1 MQEKN
6 ISSREMRALETN
18 AEYFGISLLQ
28 LMENAG
34 RNIAEEIGSRFNKDR
49 RILIICGLGGNGGD
63 GFVAARHLLSLGFD
77 KVAVILVGKAENI
90 GHESALANWVA
101 LQNFRDSIPI
111 WELTDVAEMPKIDV
125 DIVVDALLGTGTKG
139 KVKPPVS
146 QFVDFINS
154 LNATKIAV
162 DVPTGLDS
170 DTGEILGTSV
180 KADITVTFH
189 KAKLGL
195 EKAKNH
201 VGELIVREIGLP
213 YELETFAG
221 PGDVLLVTKKRA
233 LSAHKGDFGR
243 ALFIG
248 GSEVF
253 SGAPALMSM
262 AALRTG
268 VDIAYTAS
276 PEGTAHDIA
285 SMSPDL
291 ITIKLEGSHLNQKN
305 LNLLKDYFGLVDAVV
320 LGPGVG
326 LHSET
331 KSFVKACV
339 KAVEE
344 VGKPLLLDADGLK
357 AFSEFKRSLKVPLV
371 LTPHAGEFA
380 ILTGKKLP
388 EDLESRVQMVT
399 QAAAELG
406 AVILLKG
413 KVDIISDGK
422 RVKLNFTGNPGMTV
436 GGTGDVL
443 SGIVGA
449 LLSQKIDPF
458 EAAVAGAFVN
468 GAAGDLAAG
477 ELGFHLV
484 ATDLLNF
491 IPQVLNDPVGNVKV
505 RKSSGKT
512 P

>member
-1 MQEKN
+1 LQEEF
-6 ISSREMRALETN
+6 ISSKEMRALEVN

-49 RILIICGLGGNGGD
+49 GILIFCGLGGNGGD

-77 KVAVILVGKAENI
+77 KVAVVLVGKAESI
-90 GHESALANWVA
+90 VHESALANWLA
-101 LQNFRDSIPI
+101 LQNFRESIPI
-111 WELTDVAEMPKIDV
+111 WELTDVAEMSKIEV
-125 DIVVDALLGTGTKG
+125 DIVVDALLGTGTRG
-139 KVKPPVS
+139 KLKPPVS

-154 LNATKIAV
+154 SGGTKIAV

-170 DTGEILGTSV
+170 DSGEVLGTCV
-180 KADITVTFH
+180 KADVTVTFH
-189 KAKLGL
+189 KPKSGL
-195 EKAKNH
+195 EKAKNY

-213 YELETFAG
+213 CELETFVG

-233 LSAHKGDFGR
+233 LTAHKGDFGR

-248 GSEVF
+248 GSEIF

-276 PEGTAHDIA
+276 PEETAHDIA

-291 ITIKLEGSHLNQKN
+291 ITIKLDGGHLNQKN
-305 LNLLKDYFGLVDAVV
+305 LSVLKEYFGLVDAIIM
-320 LGPGVG
+320 GPGVG

-331 KSFVKACV
+331 KSFVKAFV
-339 KAVEE
+339 KVVEE
-344 VGKPLLLDADGLK
+344 AGKPLLLDADGLK

-380 ILTGKKLP
+380 ILSGKTLP
-388 EDLESRVQMVT
+388 DDLPGRVQMVK
-399 QAAAELG
+399 QVSAELG

-422 RVKLNFTGNPGMTV
+422 KTKLNFTGNPGMTV

-443 SGIVGA
+443 SGVVGA
-449 LLSQKIDPF
+449 LLAQKVDPF

-468 GAAGDLAAG
+468 GAAGDLAAA

-491 IPQVLNDPVGNVKV
+491 IPQVLNDPMGNVKV

-512 P
+512 A

>member
-1 MQEKN
+1 MQEKF

-63 GFVAARHLLSLGFD
+63 GFVAARHLLSLGFY
-77 KVAVILVGKAENI
+77 KVAVVLVGKAENI
-90 GHESALANWVA
+90 GHESALANWMA

-170 DTGEILGTSV
+170 DTGEILGTAV
-180 KADITVTFH
+180 KADVTVTFH
-189 KAKLGL
+189 KAKMGL

-233 LSAHKGDFGR
+233 LYAHKGDFGR

-276 PEGTAHDIA
+276 PEETAHDIA

-320 LGPGVG
+320 MGPGVG

-344 VGKPLLLDADGLK
+344 AGKPLLLDADGLK

-380 ILTGKKLP
+380 IFTGKKLP
-388 EDLESRVQMVT
+388 DDLEGRVQMVK

-449 LLSQKIDPF
+449 LLAQKVDPF